1 MGIACR
7 WGHPLI
13 STDSSSAL
21 NVTIAHRPHVLPLS
35 PMERILRGFLLL
47 YAVILTAVLGYHLL
61 FGMGWLGS
69 LWLTVVTI
77 TGVGYGE
84 EPTKPPTFQLFTI
97 FVILFGFFAMAYAF
111 TGLIQL
117 LLEGEFE
124 RFVGKRKM
132 EREIKKLKNH
142 VIVCGFGR
150 LGHNV
155 ATDLAHENRD
165 FVIIDD
171 DERQVQSARSEGY
184 LAMLGDATEED
195 ILVTAGLRSASSLVT
210 ALPSDAANVFITL
223 TGRNLNPSVQ
233 IIARAEHKS
242 TEGKLAQA
250 GASKIVMPAS
260 TSARHMVRMITRP
273 STAHLMDLMGEKSF
287 LDVELDEVR
296 IPPENKLVGM
306 RVSESNA
313 HYEHKLLVVAVKKH
327 HDDSMVFNPGG
338 AYVFEADDI
347 AILMGKRNDIVGFR
361 KNYSL
366 RA

>member
-1 MGIACR
+1 
-7 WGHPLI
+7 
-13 STDSSSAL
+13 
-21 NVTIAHRPHVLPLS
+21 
-35 PMERILRGFLLL
+35 MERILRGFLLL
-47 YAVILTAVLGYHLL
+47 YAVILTAVLGYHLF
-61 FGMGWLGS
+61 FGMGWLES

-84 EPTKPPTFQLFTI
+84 EPTKPPSFQLFTI

-111 TGLIQL
+111 TGLVQL

-155 ATDLAHENRD
+155 AADLAHEKRD
-165 FVIIDD
+165 FVVIENN
-171 DERQVQSARSEGY
+171 ERQVESARTEGY

-195 ILVTAGLRSASSLVT
+195 VLLAAGLKSDKSLVT

-223 TGRNLNPSVQ
+223 TGRNINPSVQ
-233 IIARAEHKS
+233 IIARAEQKS

-260 TSARHMVRMITRP
+260 TSARQMVRMITRP
-273 STAHLMDLMGEKSF
+273 STAHLIDLMGEKNF
-287 LDVELDEVR
+287 MDVELDEVY
-296 IPPENKLVGM
+296 IPTDNPLVGKT
-306 RVSESNA
+306 VSDSNV
-313 HYEHKLLVVAVKKH
+313 HYKHKLLVVAIKKG

-338 AYVFEADDI
+338 AYVFEGEDV
-347 AILMGKRNDIVGFR
+347 AILMGKSNDISDFR
-361 KNYSL
+361 QNYGL
-366 RA
+366 RV